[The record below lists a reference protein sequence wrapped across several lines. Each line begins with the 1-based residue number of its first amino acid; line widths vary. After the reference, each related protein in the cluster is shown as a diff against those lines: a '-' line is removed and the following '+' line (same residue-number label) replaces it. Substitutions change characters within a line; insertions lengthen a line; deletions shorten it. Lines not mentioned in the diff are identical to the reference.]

1 MTSSE
6 DGSSGLVCIDACGG
20 LLQKNIGG
28 ENQAVIEKSQI
39 EKPDRDRSSLE
50 LSACSAHH
58 RQQERERRE
67 QNLSREDHL
76 HLTPH
81 VLCNQKQGEVKEIRQ
96 QRRKGRRRGAKRYL
110 TTMVPRDVAEA
121 VACSVSS
128 HQQALYHHSAQ
139 SCHLPVAEQCR
150 KDEGK
155 DDVTACQRDFSHR
168 ANEFY
173 AALDLGTNNC
183 RLLIAQPTNPGH
195 FRVVDGFSRL
205 VRLGEGISQS
215 NRLKIE
221 AMERTIE
228 ALKIC
233 REKLSRWN
241 IGHQRLIATE
251 ACRSTVNGEEFIARV
266 RCEAGLELEIVDRE
280 TEARLAVTGCGSL
293 VERDTRGA
301 ILFDIGG
308 GSSEIAL
315 LDMSK
320 RHSPHLAEHIIAWTS
335 LPVGVVTLAERFGAD
350 RVSYQD
356 FRRMKAYVSEL
367 LYQFSERDRLGTLVK
382 CPSFH
387 LIGTSGTVT
396 MLAGIHL
403 NLKCYDRRRV
413 DGMWLYG
420 HEVSRICQK
429 LLSWDVRQ
437 RAANPCIGAQ
447 RADLVLAGCAIL
459 EAIRTVWPSRRLRVA
474 DRGLREGI
482 LTELM
487 AQQHAWTGEWQ

>member
-1 MTSSE
+1 MTPSE
-6 DGSSGLVCIDACGG
+6 EGVLRLKRGDACGCPVEEKSDRQDLRGCRAAYVKETGKKHRKRRKRGASRCLTTAWPDDMALTLTEDVCSCSTSLEKEVEEEQVPEMSDPFLAENGTEARG
-20 LLQKNIGG
+20 LEHLASPSETKAVLEIELSEMGERLCSQSLSHYVQNSYHEGKECQGG
-28 ENQAVIEKSQI
+28 E
-39 EKPDRDRSSLE
+39 
-50 LSACSAHH
+50 
-58 RQQERERRE
+58 
-67 QNLSREDHL
+67 
-76 HLTPH
+76 
-81 VLCNQKQGEVKEIRQ
+81 
-96 QRRKGRRRGAKRYL
+96 
-110 TTMVPRDVAEA
+110 
-121 VACSVSS
+121 
-128 HQQALYHHSAQ
+128 
-139 SCHLPVAEQCR
+139 
-150 KDEGK
+150 
-155 DDVTACQRDFSHR
+155 
-168 ANEFY
+168 EFY

-183 RLLIAQPTNPGH
+183 RLLIAQPSDCDHAGCGH
-195 FRVVDGFSRL
+195 FHVVDGFSRL
-205 VRLGEGISQS
+205 VRLGEGISCSHLLQP
-215 NRLKIE
+215 E

-241 IGHQRLIATE
+241 ISQQRLIATE
-251 ACRSTVNGEEFIARV
+251 ACRSTLNGEEFVARV
-266 RCEAGLELEIVDRE
+266 RREAGLDLEVVDRE
-280 TEARLAVTGCGSL
+280 TEARLAVAGCGSL
-293 VERDTRGA
+293 VESGTRGA

-335 LPVGVVTLAERFGAD
+335 LPVGVVTLAERFGTN

-356 FRRMKAYVSEL
+356 YRRMKAYVSEL
-367 LYQFSERDRLGTLVK
+367 LYQFSERDRLGSLVK

-403 NLKCYDRRRV
+403 NLKYYDRRRV

-429 LLSWDVRQ
+429 LLSWDIRQ
-437 RAANPCIGAQ
+437 RAANPCIGRE

-487 AQQHAWTGEWQ
+487 MREKAGKR